1 MNTFQC
7 EEGGCLIELAQQLAI
22 IMIGKQVINNFMEVG
37 MPWVKS
43 WWLKTKVNGKKS
55 KNFNKNQIQIQEDYY
70 TSPNE
75 GLFQEYLEIGEVGG
89 KKKKERK

>member
-1 MNTFQC
+1 M
-7 EEGGCLIELAQQLAI
+7 IELAQQLAI

-43 WWLKTKVNGKKS
+43 WWLKIKTRGTASNGS
-55 KNFNKNQIQIQEDYY
+55 NKNQIQIQEDYY

-75 GLFQEYLEIGEVGG
+75 GLFQEYLEMG
-89 KKKKERK
+89 KHNLKF